1 MSKLV
6 EIERKIKPMT
16 KNIFTIFF
24 IIIFILSILFWVYL
38 PEWMYVSLII
48 DWLYDDWWLI
58 ILTLSILSL
67 IALQLNN
74 SLVSRILSRDWRT
87 IISFVILVATINWIG
102 PRIVDMQEAIKY
114 KYMQIKTYRSEE
126 EMSNR
131 IQQTVKESIER
142 SEKKAKLEIEERN
155 WKCIELYW
163 KWYNYHMNVNENL
176 DIEKFCLNNDTM
188 DKKTFK
194 QT

>member
-1 MSKLV
+1 M